1 MLRLT
6 QMVLIV
12 LLSLSISFAKDYKV
26 DKTHSNIGFAVTH
39 MVVATVS
46 GKFSDYDVSLFF
58 DEDDLANSSVKA
70 EINIASVNTEN
81 ERRDKH
87 LRSDDFFNAE
97 KYPEMSFVS
106 STINKTEDGYIA
118 QGKLTIRDVTKD
130 IALPFIVKGP
140 VKDKWGNTRIGVSAS
155 LTINRQDFDVTW
167 NDTLDSG
174 GLVVSDEV
182 EVIIDAEFIA
192 NKENS

>member
-6 QMVLIV
+6 QMLLIV
-12 LLSLSISFAKDYKV
+12 LLSLSISFATDYKV
-26 DKTHSNIGFAVTH
+26 DKSHSKVGFAVTH
-39 MVVATVS
+39 MVVATVT
-46 GKFSDYDVSLFF
+46 GKFNDYDVNFTF
-58 DEDDLANSSVKA
+58 DEDDLNNSSVNAK
-70 EINIASVNTEN
+70 IKIASVDTEN
-81 ERRDKH
+81 EKRDNH

-106 STINKTEDGYIA
+106 STVEKTKDGYVA
-118 QGKLTIRDVTKD
+118 QGELTIRDVTKA